1 MSIKRSTR
9 VLALAGS
16 LAALPFML
24 PGVAAADPAIAPVD
38 LGTLP
43 GDLFSEVNA
52 INDHGVM
59 VGSSTPLEPQ
69 IKHHATRW
77 DAQGRIT
84 ALAGLGGE
92 QSEANDVNEHGVA
105 VGWAHKDPARNQT
118 AVKWAPDG
126 AVTALPSLP
135 GGDYAYANEI
145 SGTGVVVGTGN
156 GADGKAHALRWNAD
170 GTVVALGDLDG
181 DYGSALW
188 ITRDGR
194 TIGGTATDAA
204 GRNHAVRWNSEGV
217 ITDLSPGI
225 ADSTP
230 EDMNDNGVIVGSAR
244 LSGDPKP
251 VRWEQDGRTTW
262 LEHPEIWP
270 AWASAVND
278 AGVAAGGGYQVFG
291 TTNPARWDGTGART
305 TLSTERGLGNDI
317 DSAGTVVG
325 LENEIAAK
333 WDASG
338 TRTVLGALPGGTYSN
353 ATHIAANGVIA
364 GISYNEEGR
373 SHAVYWPKTQ
383 G

>member
-1 MSIKRSTR
+1 
-9 VLALAGS
+9 
-16 LAALPFML
+16 ML
-24 PGVAAADPAIAPVD
+24 PGVAAAKTAIAPID

-43 GDLFSEVNA
+43 GDLFSAVNA
-52 INDHGVM
+52 INDAGVM

-69 IKHHATRW
+69 IKYHATRW
-77 DAQGRIT
+77 DAQGRIS

-92 QSEANDVNEHGVA
+92 QSQANDVDDHGVA
-105 VGWAHKDPARNQT
+105 VGWAHKDTSWNQT

-135 GGDYAYANEI
+135 GGEYAYASAI
-145 SGTGVVVGTGN
+145 GGTGVVVGAGK
-156 GADGKAHALRWNAD
+156 GADGKVHPLRWNAD
-170 GTVVALGDLDG
+170 GTVVALAGLGG

-194 TIGGTATDAA
+194 TIGGTANDAA
-204 GRNHAVRWNSEGV
+204 GRNHAVRWNSAGV

-225 ADSTP
+225 TESTP

-244 LSGDPKP
+244 LDGDPKP
-251 VRWEQDGRTTW
+251 VRWERDGRMTW
-262 LEHPEIWP
+262 LEYPESGP
-270 AWASAVND
+270 AWARAVNN
-278 AGVAAGGGYQVFG
+278 AGAAAGGGYQVFG
-291 TTNPARWDGTGART
+291 TTSPARWDRAGART

-317 DSAGTVVG
+317 DRTGTVVG
-325 LENEIAAK
+325 LVNEIAAK
-333 WDASG
+333 WDAAG
-338 TRTVLGALPGGTYSN
+338 THTVLGALPGGTYSN

-373 SHAVYWPKTQ
+373 WHAVYWPKAQ